1 MEDVFAILPIGFWK
15 ISTLST
21 SNVSDECKSRRR
33 LHNHGGLS
41 PASQNPYPILTKIY
55 DIPYSI
61 YDLIK
66 NSKHYLWPDPYI
78 KILFQTCVI
87 ISYLVQTSVKLP

>member
-1 MEDVFAILPIGFWK
+1 MQVECLHEEQKDCIKIWSMEDVFAILPIGFGK

-55 DIPYSI
+55 DILYPI

-66 NSKHYLWPDPYI
+66 NSKHYL
-78 KILFQTCVI
+78 
-87 ISYLVQTSVKLP
+87 

>member
-1 MEDVFAILPIGFWK
+1 MSLSYPCLVECLRQEQKDCIKIWSMEDVFAILPIGFGK

-55 DIPYSI
+55 DILYPI

-66 NSKHYLWPDPYI
+66 NSKHYL
-78 KILFQTCVI
+78 
-87 ISYLVQTSVKLP
+87 